1 MLIKLPLTKNIT
13 KSFCLLEI
21 QLTINLISVL
31 VYIHSS
37 SLGGTV
43 DDGDVAPL
51 LHLAPCIMVH
61 LDRYVLLHL
70 RAVPYH
76 VLPPIN
82 TVNSMLCCPSAL
94 ALCLLAGSNPPALP

>member
-82 TVNSMLCCPSAL
+82 TVIPCRAAHQL

>member
-37 SLGGTV
+37 LGGAV

-61 LDRYVLLHL
+61 LDRHVLL
-70 RAVPYH
+70 
-76 VLPPIN
+76 
-82 TVNSMLCCPSAL
+82 LCPTMFFLQSTL
-94 ALCLLAGSNPPALP
+94 